1 MQALLSAMQ
10 REVALAAP
18 GDTECAL
25 DLLAYQHA
33 LSLQPSRA
41 PLAEVFYALQLQDC
55 GATPPPGPAE
65 APVRLTPLTAAQV
78 AAQCTAVF
86 YVAPSGSDSAAGAL
100 DAPFKSI
107 LRALAAT
114 RAARPTSAACV
125 VLRAGTHYLLEG
137 AGAGAGAG
145 GGIELTA
152 ADSGLTFTGFEG
164 EEAWVS
170 GGVPLTGLAWQPFN
184 TSGGAN
190 IYVASIPPGLV
201 ASMPGLQTLQPLT
214 RQRRAQ
220 FPNFDL
226 ETDRR
231 WIDSGSSVI
240 EQWIKPPVYD
250 PPTQYFIDLSA
261 LGLKNDST
269 MHGYNTYGVGSG
281 GPCGLWTGGIRS
293 ERGWSYW
300 CSNTSAGGGAGQD
313 QSYMLNGYLG
323 FPMGMVWSATAP
335 ELPSFGRWQSIPPPA
350 LWGPQWDNLPSL
362 SAFQTPGWF
371 TSTFAITGL
380 DAGARTLNMTADSL
394 YPAGGWQGGRNWW
407 GTHMGHPD
415 NNITSGPW
423 FVENAF
429 EELDAPAEYWYD
441 PAGSKLYLYYNGT
454 GAPPADFLVVSQ
466 LEVFFNASGTP
477 QAPVTDIAFYGLAFR
492 DQVCTLGKPPPSPLL
507 ICCRPLS
514 PCARTL
520 TLVVVEKRES
530 LCLPPG

>member
-1 MQALLSAMQ
+1 MQALLSTMQ
-10 REVALAAP
+10 REVALASP
-18 GDTECAL
+18 GDTDCAL

-33 LSLQPSRA
+33 LTLQPSRA

-65 APVRLTPLTAAQV
+65 APVRLTPLTPAQV

-100 DAPFKSI
+100 GAPFKTI

-114 RAARPTSAACV
+114 RAARPTAVACV

-137 AGAGAGAG
+137 ARAG
-145 GGIELTA
+145 GSIELTA
-152 ADSGLTFTGFEG
+152 ADSGLIFTGFEG

-170 GGVPLTGLAWQPFN
+170 GGVPLTGLAWQPYN

-190 IYVASIPPGLV
+190 IYVASIPPGLGV

-226 ETDRR
+226 ESARR
-231 WIDSGSSVI
+231 WIDSGRGTI
-240 EQWIKPPVYD
+240 EQWVKPPVYA
-250 PPTQYFIDLSA
+250 PPTQYFIDLNA

-269 MHGYNTYGVGSG
+269 MQGYNTYGVGSG

-323 FPMGMVWSATAP
+323 FPMGMVWSPAAP
-335 ELPSFGRWQSIPPPA
+335 ELPSFDRWHSIPPPA

-362 SAFQTPGWF
+362 SAFQNPGWF

-407 GTHMGHPD
+407 GTNMGHPD

-429 EELDAPAEYWYD
+429 EELDAPSEYWFD
-441 PAGSKLYLYYNGT
+441 PAASKLYLFFNGT

-477 QAPVTDIAFYGLAFR
+477 QAPVTDIAFHGLAFR
-492 DQVCTLGKPPPSPLL
+492 DQVCTLGKPPPLP
-507 ICCRPLS
+507 P
-514 PCARTL
+514 PTL
-520 TLVVVEKRES
+520 DFPALFHLTKHKTTHKKRES
-530 LCLPPG
+530 HYLPPG